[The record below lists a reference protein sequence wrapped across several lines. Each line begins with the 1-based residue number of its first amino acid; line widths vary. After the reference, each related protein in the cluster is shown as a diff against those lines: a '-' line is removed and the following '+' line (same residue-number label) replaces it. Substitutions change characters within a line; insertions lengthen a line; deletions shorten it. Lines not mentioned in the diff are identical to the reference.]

1 MNKLQQILENF
12 PDEEFTILDGLDN
25 AVIGVDT
32 NNDPMRLVYSANDI
46 VDCLVAEGMEPDD
59 AIEHYEYNTARSLP
73 YIPNAPI
80 IIHTDFF

>member
-1 MNKLQQILENF
+1 MNKLLQILENF
-12 PDEEFTILDGLDN
+12 PDEEFVILDGLDD

-46 VDCLVAEGMEPDD
+46 VDCFVKEGMSEDD
-59 AIEHYEYNTARSLP
+59 AIDNYEYNIARSLP
-73 YIPNAPI
+73 HIPNAPI